1 MKRTIPASIRKWGK
15 VGLILALLAG
25 VVFLGSLFSAPFP
38 AASAADLA
46 LLPLE
51 GHQRIL
57 IFAPHCDDETLSSA
71 GIILAARRA
80 GIEVRVVI
88 ATNGDG
94 YFFAT
99 AQDFHKIY
107 PHAQDYIR
115 MGGLRQQESLSALA
129 LLGVPSSQVYF
140 LSYPDRGSPSMW
152 NDNWSAGNPYRS
164 QFTGDTQSPYP
175 LTYDPQDVYAG
186 EDYLGDIASIL
197 KSYRPDLIIYP
208 NPEDVH
214 PDHWG
219 LNAFTR
225 LASTQAE
232 HDDPSYRPD
241 QYTYLVHRPDFPVV
255 RGLKPQ
261 EGLAPPPAVYAIS
274 PHWLRWDLTPADVT
288 LKAEAVQAYKSQL
301 PLLRGLMES
310 FVRRNELFAP
320 VSSADL
326 VTAAAGDPRDPSTW
340 SDASGQVI
348 PPVQLDPAHDTFT
361 RDAVPGADLT
371 AVHAARSGDMLWACG
386 EVRDYVE
393 SGLVYLVRLKALTAG
408 GLVQYQARTGE
419 TQAGWQAASA
429 SRKYFCIQVPLADLG
444 NPWAV
449 YLGVES
455 QGLERT
461 VIDRSAWQMIYVETS
476 RRP

>member
-1 MKRTIPASIRKWGK
+1 MTGTSSESIRKWGN
-15 VGLILALLAG
+15 VSLILALLTG
-25 VVFLGSLFSAPFP
+25 VVILGGLVSAPFP
-38 AASAADLA
+38 AVSAANLA
-46 LLPLE
+46 QFPLE

-57 IFAPHCDDETLSSA
+57 ILAPHCDDETLGSA

-80 GIEVRVVI
+80 GIEVQVVI

-94 YFFAT
+94 YYFAT

-107 PHAQDYIR
+107 PHAEDYIR

-129 LLGVPSSQVYF
+129 LLGVLSSQVYF

-164 QFTGDTQSPYP
+164 HFTGENKSQYP

-197 KSYRPDLIIYP
+197 KNYRPDLIIYP

-219 LNAFTR
+219 LNAFAR
-225 LASTQAE
+225 LAITQAE
-232 HDDPSYRPD
+232 HDDTVYRPD

-261 EGLAPPPAVYAIS
+261 EDLVPPPAVYAIS
-274 PHWLRWDLTPADVT
+274 PNWLRWDLIPADVI
-288 LKAEAVQAYKSQL
+288 LKGLAVQAYKSQL

-320 VSSADL
+320 VSPADL
-326 VTAAAGDPRDPSTW
+326 VNAAAGDPRDPYTW
-340 SDASGQVI
+340 RDASDQI
-348 PPVQLDPAHDTFT
+348 ISPIQLDPAHDTIT

-371 AVHAARSGDMLWACG
+371 AIYAARSGETLWACG

-393 SGLVYLVRLKALTAG
+393 RGLVYMVRLKALTEG
-408 GLVQYQARTGE
+408 GLVQYQAQSGE
-419 TQAGWQAASA
+419 AQAGWQTASA
-429 SRKYFCIQVPLADLG
+429 FRKYFCTQVKLTDLG
-444 NPWAV
+444 NPWAI
-449 YLGVES
+449 YIGVES
-455 QGLERT
+455 QGLEKT
-461 VIDRSAWQMIYVETS
+461 VVDQSAWQMIYVDAS
-476 RRP
+476 SKP